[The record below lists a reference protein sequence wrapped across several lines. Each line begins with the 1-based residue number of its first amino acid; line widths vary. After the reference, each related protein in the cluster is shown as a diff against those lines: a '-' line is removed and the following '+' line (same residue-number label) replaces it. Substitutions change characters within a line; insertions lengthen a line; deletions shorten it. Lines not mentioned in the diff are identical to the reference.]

1 MNAFE
6 TTSAEFPRSR
16 HLWWEDG
23 TLVLLDQTRLPAE
36 EKFLRLNH
44 LEEVIEAIYKLR
56 VRGAPAIGI
65 AAAYGILVAL
75 KNDVGQPLSLFVDEF
90 INARELLFNARPTA
104 VNLGWALSQ
113 MAAVVEHYRQADAQ
127 GLYDQLELKA
137 FAIHSE
143 DIAMCRK
150 IAINGAPLFPANAR
164 IITHC
169 NTGFLATGGMGT
181 ALGVIA
187 AAHKS
192 RGVKMIYADETR
204 PLLQG
209 ARLTAWECRQLH
221 LPCKVITD
229 SSAAYRMAT
238 EKIDGIIVGADR
250 IAANGDTAN
259 KIGTYGLAVAAK
271 AHGVPFYVAAPY
283 STIDTTLKDGSG
295 IPIEER
301 PADEIIKLGDVNLAP
316 TGTFVWAPAFD
327 VTPAELITAI
337 VTEAGVFHYPYDFLS
352 AKRKS

>member
-1 MNAFE
+1 MNSSE
-6 TTSAEFPRSR
+6 IPGSEFPRSR

-23 TLVLLDQTRLPAE
+23 TLVLLDQTRLPGE

-75 KNDVGQPLSLFVDEF
+75 KNEVGRSLVEFQLEF
-90 INARELLFNARPTA
+90 INARKLLFNARPTA
-104 VNLGWALSQ
+104 VNLGWALAQ
-113 MAAVVEHYRQADAQ
+113 MGGIVSHFRQNSVPA
-127 GLYDQLELKA
+127 LYDQLELKA
-137 FAIHSE
+137 LSIHSE
-143 DIAMCRK
+143 DIQLCGK
-150 IAINGAPLFPANAR
+150 IAANGAPLFPPLAR

-169 NTGFLATGGMGT
+169 NTGFLATGGVGT

-187 AAHKS
+187 EVHKNQ
-192 RGVKMIYADETR
+192 GVRMVYADETR

-209 ARLTAWECRQLH
+209 ARLTAWECRKLN
-221 LPCKVITD
+221 LPCQVMTD

-238 EKIDGIIVGADR
+238 EKIDGVIVGADR
-250 IAANGDTAN
+250 IATNGDTAN

-271 AHGVPFYVAAPY
+271 AHHVPFYVAAPY
-283 STIDTTLKDGSG
+283 STIDTALKDGSG

-301 PADEIIKLGDVNLAP
+301 PADEIIRLGEMNLAP
-316 TGTFVWAPAFD
+316 EGTQVWAPAFD
-327 VTPAELITAI
+327 VTPAELITGI
-337 VTEAGVFHYPYDFLS
+337 ITEAGVFRYPYNFQ
-352 AKRKS
+352 